1 MGTIRQMWIRCTG
14 MVSWRKASHQAY
26 LMSKFAATEQGS
38 SYDMLSA
45 IENTQYPELKHKYLH
60 HAIDEARHARL
71 FRSRAFAL
79 GVDRE
84 QAARIDIGY
93 LHDNG
98 IVGGETLCERLGE
111 HKFLAFVHDA
121 ENRGLEHFLIYLNSP
136 HTDAQ
141 TKEALQ
147 GITKDEHF
155 HRAYSKA
162 ALEKYVPEQ
171 ADSLLRA
178 VRIRRYKEAWMRM
191 AKSMATTLSSFW
203 LTLFYVVFVT
213 PFRIFTRPEPAGWI
227 QTTEEIDIQHA
238 KRQF

>member
-1 MGTIRQMWIRCTG
+1 MGRIRQLWIRYAG
-14 MVSWRKASHQAY
+14 LFSWRNPQSQAS

-45 IENTQYPELKHKYLH
+45 IEHTQYRELRQKYLH

-84 QAARIDIGY
+84 EAALVDIGY
-93 LHDNG
+93 LHENG
-98 IVGGETLCERLGE
+98 IVSGETVFERLGE
-111 HKFLAFVHDA
+111 HEFLAFVHDA
-121 ENRGLEHFLIYLNSP
+121 ENRGLEHFLIYLNSK
-136 HTDAQ
+136 HTDPH

-162 ALEKYVPEQ
+162 ALEKYAPHQ
-171 ADSLLRA
+171 AKALLRK
-178 VRIRRYKEAWMRM
+178 VRIRRYKEAWMRL
-191 AKSMATTLSSFW
+191 AKNIASVFSSFW
-203 LTLFYVVFVT
+203 LTLFYVFCVT
-213 PFRIFTRPEPAGWI
+213 PFRLVIRPEPLGWI
-227 QTTEEIDIQHA
+227 ETTEDDKNQA
-238 KRQF
+238 QKQF